1 MNLTLPQ
8 RLAILL
14 FRWGPSIFIGWKHGW
29 LWGVLA
35 FVALLVTGA
44 VLGWIAIGRVSP
56 RHVEL
61 FGFVKLA
68 VLGGVAVALGAFV

>member
-8 RLAILL
+8 RLAIVL

-35 FVALLVTGA
+35 FVVLLVTGA
-44 VLGWIAIGRVSP
+44 VLGSIAIGRVSP

-61 FGFVKLA
+61 IGFVKLA
-68 VLGGVAVALGAFV
+68 ALGGIAMAVALLV